1 MASTY
6 IIKQKYFTLSDK
18 FTIYTGEGNEA
29 YFCESKMTVFP
40 KRFWL
45 TDVNGDAIYFARR
58 KMAVLFPKADIFAG
72 NGESEEVV
80 ATVKGQL
87 SVIRARLKVL
97 SDEFGRYKIVGSPF
111 ARRFKIT
118 RKEGKRK
125 ILLAK
130 IHKKMRISDEYVLDV
145 FEGNDAFMVA
155 LCIVIDSIY
164 HSGN

>member
-1 MASTY
+1 MSTSY
-6 IIKQKYFTLSDK
+6 IIKQKYFTISDK

-45 TDVNGDAIYFARR
+45 TAVDGEPIYFVRR
-58 KMAVLFPKADIFAG
+58 KMAALFPRADIFAG
-72 NGESEEVV
+72 NGESEVLI

-87 SVIRARLKVL
+87 SIIRARLKVIG
-97 SDEFGRYKIVGSPF
+97 DEFGKYKIVGSPF
-111 ARRFKIT
+111 ARRLKIT
-118 RKEGKRK
+118 KKEGKKR
-125 ILLAK
+125 ILLAR

-145 FEGNDAFMVA
+145 FEGNDALMVA

-164 HSGN
+164 HSGH